1 MSHYLQINGQRLID
15 SCMRGEHGA
24 LRRRMPPAATA
35 EDKAGRDFVVARM
48 KALGLSV
55 SLMLSAMSPAFIT
68 ARRRC
73 RW

>member
-15 SCMRGEHGA
+15 SLYALGEHGA
-24 LRRRMPPAATA
+24 LPGGGVCRLAATA

-55 SLMLSAMSPAFIT
+55 SI
-68 ARRRC
+68 
-73 RW
+73 